1 MYFEYLKEYVCIIWI
16 TFPRKQTSKEILLY
30 GGHKMLKYKINQCD
44 SDSDVTLNAKIN
56 TKIWSPAVFIS
67 FMKRLQMVKNVIKIC
82 CPVPSLSSWIKGLF
96 LLLLVS
102 PLPLYFLRKSYS
114 YESNIPGHVL
124 VVNGGGG
131 GELCVFLLGEHSG
144 AQFLITAIHRLEYRN
159 GHMCCASR
167 SLFWVFYPP
176 LSLAISLPTYYYTS
190 TSLVVPW
197 TPWWSPWHRSGGRSG
212 CPTND
217 FVFLFVLL
225 FL

>member
-1 MYFEYLKEYVCIIWI
+1 
-16 TFPRKQTSKEILLY
+16 
-30 GGHKMLKYKINQCD
+30 
-44 SDSDVTLNAKIN
+44 
-56 TKIWSPAVFIS
+56 
-67 FMKRLQMVKNVIKIC
+67 MVKNVIKIC

-176 LSLAISLPTYYYTS
+176 ESSYIPPDILLHINLPGCSLNTVMVSL
-190 TSLVVPW
+190 
-197 TPWWSPWHRSGGRSG
+197 TPKWG
-212 CPTND
+212 
-217 FVFLFVLL
+217 
-225 FL
+225 